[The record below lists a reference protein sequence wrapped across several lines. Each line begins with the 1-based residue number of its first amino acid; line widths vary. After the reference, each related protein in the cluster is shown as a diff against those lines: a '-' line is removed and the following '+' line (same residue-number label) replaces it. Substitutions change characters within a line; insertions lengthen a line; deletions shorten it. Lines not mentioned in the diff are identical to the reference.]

1 MHDVGDVARRSTD
14 AGSFTFSPPPPPLSA
29 LLLAAASFEELM
41 GAFKRVPTLLG
52 PDELM
57 DEAFRQRLKRAELDA
72 LEREYRAL
80 VARGASTSGRDA
92 GTHKA

>member
-1 MHDVGDVARRSTD
+1 
-14 AGSFTFSPPPPPLSA
+14 
-29 LLLAAASFEELM
+29 M